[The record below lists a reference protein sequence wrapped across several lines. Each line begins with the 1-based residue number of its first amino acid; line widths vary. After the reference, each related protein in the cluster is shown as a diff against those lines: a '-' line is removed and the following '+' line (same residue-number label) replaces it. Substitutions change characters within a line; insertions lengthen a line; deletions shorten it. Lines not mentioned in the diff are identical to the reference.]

1 MRDIVKEYQE
11 KFRRNHQRA
20 RRYTA
25 LLLAL
30 ALTTSLFV
38 NWQLHGVGIAKT
50 AEYLCGEL
58 EHEHTAACYE
68 KQLVC
73 GYEEGEP
80 EDWNATMTDDSMS
93 FDDTFDMD
101 DDAFGV
107 DADDPGIA
115 AHSAEPEY
123 IFVPHEHTDDCYQEV
138 QELTCLEEE
147 HTHDDS
153 CFDEDGVTFI
163 CDKFEHT
170 HDDSCYTTTY
180 ELVCGL
186 EEGELVEEV
195 NPDYDPVA
203 LFEEPVAAK
212 PVVVDPVIETPVH
225 HHTDA
230 CYEEVLVCGLPEH
243 HHTVNCLSDPM
254 DDTQDE
260 DEWLDKTG
268 TALTGMWNEDL
279 LTVAQ
284 GQLGY
289 EQSEKNFKL
298 DTDDGE
304 TLRYYTRYGQWYG
317 NPYGEWDV
325 MFLSYCLNYANIPQS
340 AIPQRAS
347 TLALRSEL
355 RSTGYLL
362 DPDSDIAAYE
372 MDADMSVTGL
382 QPGDIVFY
390 NATTTETVAVADEPQ
405 IEDLSPDADTELL
418 QALSVPAAAEPQ
430 TEERTVSCETVGIV
444 SAVDEASGT
453 LTVISGN
460 VDGKVSEVSLAPS
473 QLTGMIPVASVQAA
487 ESGADTM
494 DGTDLDFSKM
504 LNGSQYV
511 TDFKIQKLQ
520 DSDYSD
526 VTESTVTDKLHGF
539 IDLRDIPADRIKDN
553 NYKVYVPIPEGLDKL
568 NNGGA
573 EKGSLKDSSYFG
585 PNGTICGTYEF
596 VQDADGDWYVVFTYD
611 KNYINQQKTTKD
623 SKVKTDVSF
632 DFQWDTTKISTD
644 ESNKFTINGKDITIT
659 IKDQSEDK
667 PSDKKNYSLS
677 KDAGS
682 LHYVGHDAYIDYT
695 VTLKLKDA
703 MAAPLTLTD
712 ALRCPANAD
721 FQYTGTPDVS
731 GSNGASNTTVSWT
744 DGTDSSTKTITL
756 GQEGET
762 LAAGTYTITY
772 QVKATNFGNVD
783 YVNNEKVKNTVT
795 FKDTS
800 KTKET
805 SLTTKLIDK
814 SGKLENGEIIW
825 TVKINIDQDDTS
837 LRYLPND
844 AKFTDTLPDDPVD
857 NKITVTKDGKS
868 TDVTLDNTIYDSSSK
883 LLTYPLDEG
892 FHSYEITY
900 RTKAPENASES
911 EAVVKNTGKI
921 DGTGINGSDSFNVKI
936 PSTLL
941 SKHLENGSHDTQ
953 TATMDWVTTVNAT
966 DLNTLVYYDWSSTR
980 WDADTSKSVRLQ
992 QIVADSVHVFDAS
1005 NFDVTDKVTINYQY
1019 SRTEHTAEVGLFSVD
1034 FKDKNIQGPATIKY
1048 QTTADLS
1055 WVASGTHCQITNYGQ
1070 LNQGDIVSDVY
1081 DFTNSSEQRKY
1092 FRKSAGD
1099 SSNWNKTEDTITLK
1113 PGQKIPWTIAIN
1125 DTTDEGL
1132 VWDAKKDKEWVV
1144 KDLIPAGLNLDES
1157 SVRVELNGNTVSSS
1171 YYTVSAKKQ
1180 ADGSTK
1186 LVVTLQPECYTLTVN
1201 GNKTLSKRV
1210 FITYDT
1216 TLDPDNTEVW
1226 NGGNVASF
1234 VNNATFERNGE
1245 QSGSDSFKETV
1256 TRNVVG
1262 KHGNYDEA
1270 TGLLT
1275 YQVQVNPNSVTL
1287 NNGVSLTLYD
1297 FMSVPDG
1304 LYSKDGTTSDRVTL
1318 AGVSVF
1324 EGELQA
1330 DGSLEATTFLKDLAP
1345 IEGDYDS
1352 SSAPNNVT
1360 ENTYYT
1366 KRNKD
1371 RNQIQVWTKVP
1382 DGKALVLVFHYT
1394 VNTKNLPAK
1403 NYKFKNTVQLE
1414 GYNSYVDE
1422 NVDFTSDSSGNAGI
1436 DFNTNNVTIV
1446 KYSGT
1451 QSNLLSDAKF
1461 QLEAYDNGQWTDVK
1475 QYVTSQSGNSV
1486 MSGLTQDTLYRLHET
1501 AAPEG
1506 YLLPDP
1512 TPYHYF
1518 VISKNAYTLPTDS
1531 GFVEGRDSFA
1541 LYKLGEN
1548 ESFGSFYYYCNNAR
1562 NPDYVKEGDL
1572 LVKKAWKNFDGTDI
1586 TDTSKLPEIVVT
1598 LTKHVTNPGHRILL
1612 QCDGQPTIIFA
1623 KDINDG
1629 GSVLLTTRADFYNAW
1644 ASSLPEGVTIT
1655 NTGETA
1661 PDRTPI
1667 YKISNITSDIV
1678 IKNQNIYYNQGSCE
1692 NVDDGTPITG
1702 TTDTEVGKVTLNSR
1716 NGWSARFENL
1726 EIDDGITYTIK
1737 EMSVEGYTV
1746 SYTLNNEAL
1755 EAGASFALGKN
1766 TGSNGNG
1773 DTIVITNTA
1782 EESGGYVLPSTGGA
1796 GTKLYTAGGGA
1807 LMLAALVCGVCRKR
1821 RRERRER

>member
-80 EDWNATMTDDSMS
+80 EDWNATKTDDGMS

-115 AHSAEPEY
+115 AYSAEPEY

-138 QELTCLEEE
+138 QELTCREEE
-147 HTHDDS
+147 HTHTDD
-153 CFDEDGVTFI
+153 CFDPEDGSLI
-163 CDKFEHT
+163 CDLFEHT

-304 TLRYYTRYGQWYG
+304 TLRHYTRYGQWYG

-418 QALSVPAAAEPQ
+418 QALSAPAAAEPQ

-487 ESGADTM
+487 ESADAAVQSGDITGYVY
-494 DGTDLDFSKM
+494 DFAIRKKDGNSWKPATDFTTSDSVQAEFDFKDIPVAALEKGTDGSYFAYIPLPEGIDCSM
-504 LNGSQYV
+504 LEGG
-511 TDFKIQKLQ
+511 D
-520 DSDYSD
+520 
-526 VTESTVTDKLHGF
+526 
-539 IDLRDIPADRIKDN
+539 IKDTS
-553 NYKVYVPIPEGLDKL
+553 YP
-568 NNGGA
+568 GGV
-573 EKGSLKDSSYFG
+573 S
-585 PNGTICGTYEF
+585 GTYSFE
-596 VQDADGDWYVVFTYD
+596 VKDGRWVVVLNYD
-611 KNYINQQKTTKD
+611 QEYIEQHEREHTKI
-623 SKVKTDVSF
+623 KGDVSF
-632 DFQWDTTKISTD
+632 EFQWDESSVTEEGQKKI
-644 ESNKFTINGKDITIT
+644 ITVNSKKIEIT
-659 IKDQSEDK
+659 IKKDEKPQPSENK
-667 PSDKKNYSLS
+667 FSLNKK
-677 KDAGS
+677 AGK
-682 LHYVGHDAYIDYT
+682 LTYANKKAAIDYT
-695 VTLKLKDA
+695 VTLDVKQDMTGALTMEDVLTSDGFNYVDNSLQIDPRTVGISWTNSINGK
-703 MAAPLTLTD
+703 TLTIGND
-712 ALRCPANAD
+712 
-721 FQYTGTPDVS
+721 
-731 GSNGASNTTVSWT
+731 
-744 DGTDSSTKTITL
+744 
-756 GQEGET
+756 GET
-762 LAAGTYTITY
+762 IPAGKYTITY
-772 QVKATNFGNVD
+772 RVEKENFGVSAD
-783 YVNNEKVKNTVT
+783 ETGYVQNKISMSKDDESHSSDEK
-795 FKDTS
+795 TS
-800 KTKET
+800 T
-805 SLTTKLIDK
+805 STKLIEK
-814 SGKLENGEIIW
+814 SGKAGTGKNGDTIITW
-825 TVKINIDQDDTS
+825 TVKLNSGDAK
-837 LRYLPND
+837 RYLKS
-844 AKFTDTLPDDPVD
+844 AKFTDTIEAGQEYVEGSFTVKKNGKEDKNAQPTITGTTLSYDLDDGYNSYTITYKTKVTANIPLEGLTVSNTGNIDGDDLHGVD
-857 NKITVTKDGKS
+857 TGSVDLTNDILKKEADGTPTVAGNKATLNWKS
-868 TDVTLDNTIYDSSSK
+868 TINADNLDGY
-883 LLTYPLDEG
+883 
-892 FHSYEITY
+892 
-900 RTKAPENASES
+900 
-911 EAVVKNTGKI
+911 
-921 DGTGINGSDSFNVKI
+921 
-936 PSTLL
+936 
-941 SKHLENGSHDTQ
+941 
-953 TATMDWVTTVNAT
+953 
-966 DLNTLVYYDWSSTR
+966 VYYDYS
-980 WDADTSKSVRLQ
+980 DTFYLDGQ
-992 QIVADSVHVFDAS
+992 HVNRQSIDL
-1005 NFDVTDKVTINYQY
+1005 NDIQVLDKDQFDVTNQVVISTY
-1019 SRTEHTAEVGLFSVD
+1019 SEMNHGVECGLFKID
-1034 FKDKNIQGPATIKY
+1034 FGSANIIHGPVTIKY
-1048 QTTADLS
+1048 KTTVDTSRLGEYAN
-1055 WVASGTHCQITNYGQ
+1055 ITNKCYIVKDDHRQDSSASQRIHNVEDLWKTLIKYGSGW
-1070 LNQGDIVSDVY
+1070 NPTGKGDITIGVGDEIPWTVVL
-1081 DFTNSSEQRKY
+1081 NSEKVITGSKGQWTVQDTLPAGMLLDRASIGLNASQRGTLTEGTDY
-1092 FRKSAGD
+1092 TITVFEGADGRTVLQIVFEESAYQNTDG
-1099 SSNWNKTEDTITLK
+1099 TAATITL
-1113 PGQKIPWTIAIN
+1113 
-1125 DTTDEGL
+1125 
-1132 VWDAKKDKEWVV
+1132 
-1144 KDLIPAGLNLDES
+1144 
-1157 SVRVELNGNTVSSS
+1157 
-1171 YYTVSAKKQ
+1171 
-1180 ADGSTK
+1180 
-1186 LVVTLQPECYTLTVN
+1186 
-1201 GNKTLSKRV
+1201 
-1210 FITYDT
+1210 TYNT
-1216 TLDPDNTEVW
+1216 TLDPESDFCKGDQPTKD
-1226 NGGNVASF
+1226 F
-1234 VNNATFERNGE
+1234 VN
-1245 QSGSDSFKETV
+1245 DVSFSHDGTTQETNFTQTV

-1262 KHGNYDEA
+1262 KHGQFDSSTN
-1270 TGLLT
+1270 LLSYT
-1275 YQVQVNPNSVTL
+1275 IEVNPDGSKL
-1287 NNGVSLTLYD
+1287 SPNGSDLELED
-1297 FMSVPDG
+1297 KLSVPDALRG
-1304 LYSKDGTTSDRVTL
+1304 GY
-1318 AGVSVF
+1318 VSLEDITVF
-1324 EGELQA
+1324 EAERQE
-1330 DGSLEATTFLKDLAP
+1330 DGSLVATNP
-1345 IEGDYDS
+1345 IGDGLQRVDDQNEIDTS
-1352 SSAPNNVT
+1352 R
-1360 ENTYYT
+1360 YYT
-1366 KRNKD
+1366 KLDSNGAIKF
-1371 RNQIQVWTKVP
+1371 WTKVP
-1382 DGKALVLVFHYT
+1382 DGTPRVLVVTYL
-1394 VNTKNLPAK
+1394 VRDNLNGVKPDGTFTFTNK
-1403 NYKFKNTVQLE
+1403 VQLGSKWKTE
-1414 GYNSYVDE
+1414 DKGSSAT
-1422 NVDFTSDSSGNAGI
+1422 FSSGSSSGLDYNA
-1436 DFNTNNVTIV
+1436 DRLTVM
-1446 KYSGT
+1446 KYSGN
-1451 QSNLLSDAKF
+1451 QSNPLAGASFTLKKFDSANSAWTEVSSFTTDATGSKT
-1461 QLEAYDNGQWTDVK
+1461 LD
-1475 QYVTSQSGNSV
+1475 
-1486 MSGLTQDTLYRLHET
+1486 GLARNTLYELTET
-1501 AAPEG
+1501 AAPAG
-1506 YLLPDP
+1506 YLLPTP
-1512 TPYHYF
+1512 NTPYYF
-1518 VISKNAYTLPTDS
+1518 YITTDPATKSGPATAAGVDANLVTVYT
-1531 GFVEGRDSFA
+1531 VEEGVYRNFT
-1541 LYKLGEN
+1541 
-1548 ESFGSFYYYCNNAR
+1548 FYRNNAR

-1572 LVKKAWKNFDGTDI
+1572 LVKKAWKNFDGSELTDE
-1586 TDTSKLPEIVVT
+1586 SKMQDVLVT
-1598 LTKHVTNPGHRILL
+1598 LTKHEQKIGNKITVTGGVWSETYTVA
-1612 QCDGQPTIIFA
+1612 DGSSFEFHML
-1623 KDINDG
+1623 N
-1629 GSVLLTTRADFYNAW
+1629 NA
-1644 ASSLPEGVTIT
+1644 
-1655 NTGETA
+1655 
-1661 PDRTPI
+1661 
-1667 YKISNITSDIV
+1667 
-1678 IKNQNIYYNQGSCE
+1678 YYNDILSVTLQ
-1692 NVDDGTPITG
+1692 DGTEVPSFIG
-1702 TTDTEVGKVTLNSR
+1702 TDGMRHFKIDAINTDCSIRIVNTENDSNNPAQWMQFFYEKPDSSAVKMIDTEVGKVTLNSR

-1782 EESGGYVLPSTGGA
+1782 EESGGYKLPSTGGA

-1821 RRERRER
+1821 RRERRAR

>member
-80 EDWNATMTDDSMS
+80 EDWNATKTDDGMS

-115 AHSAEPEY
+115 AYSAEPEY

-147 HTHDDS
+147 HTHTDD
-153 CFDEDGVTFI
+153 CFDPEDGSLI
-163 CDKFEHT
+163 CDLFEHT
-170 HDDSCYTTTY
+170 HDDNCYTTTY

-418 QALSVPAAAEPQ
+418 QALSAPAAAEPQ

-539 IDLRDIPADRIKDN
+539 IDLHDIPADRIKAN

-585 PNGTICGTYEF
+585 SNGTICGTYEF

-611 KNYINQQKTTKD
+611 KDYINQQETTKD

-682 LHYVGHDAYIDYT
+682 LRYDSHDAYIDYT
-695 VTLKLKDA
+695 VTLKLKDD

-712 ALRCPANAD
+712 ALRCPTNAD

-1287 NNGVSLTLYD
+1287 NNGVPLTLYD

-1330 DGSLEATTFLKDLAP
+1330 DGSLEATTFLKDLDP

-1352 SSAPNNVT
+1352 SSAPENVT
-1360 ENTYYT
+1360 EDTYYT

-1422 NVDFTSDSSGNAGI
+1422 NVDFKSDSSGNAGI

-1461 QLEAYDNGQWTDVK
+1461 QLEAYENGQWTDVK

-1486 MSGLTQDTLYRLHET
+1486 MSGLMQDTLYRLHET

-1598 LTKHVTNPGHRILL
+1598 LTKHVANPGHRILL
-1612 QCDGQPTIIFA
+1612 QLDDGSGTKVFA
-1623 KDINDG
+1623 KNINDG
-1629 GSVLLTTRADFYNAW
+1629 GDVYVTVWSQNYQNWLDA
-1644 ASSLPEGVTIT
+1644 GVAIT
-1655 NTGETA
+1655 ATGESA
-1661 PDRTPI
+1661 PDGKPI
-1667 YKISNITSDIV
+1667 YKISNIISDIT
-1678 IKNQNIYYNQGSCE
+1678 IKSTKVYYNGG
-1692 NVDDGTPITG
+1692 DFYTTAGGTPITG

>member
-80 EDWNATMTDDSMS
+80 EDWNATKTDDGMS

-115 AHSAEPEY
+115 AYSAEPEY

-138 QELTCLEEE
+138 QELTCREEE
-147 HTHDDS
+147 HTHTDD
-153 CFDEDGVTFI
+153 CFDPEDGSLI
-163 CDKFEHT
+163 CDLFEHT

-418 QALSVPAAAEPQ
+418 QALSAPAAAEPQ

-539 IDLRDIPADRIKDN
+539 IDLHDIPADRIKDN

-573 EKGSLKDSSYFG
+573 EKGSLKDSSYSG

-611 KNYINQQKTTKD
+611 KDYINQQETTKD

-632 DFQWDTTKISTD
+632 DFQWDTAKISTD

-682 LHYVGHDAYIDYT
+682 LRYDSHDAYIDYT
-695 VTLKLKDA
+695 VTLKLKDD

-837 LRYLPND
+837 LRYLPKD
-844 AKFTDTLPDDPVD
+844 AKFIDTLPDDPID
-857 NKITVTKDGKS
+857 NKITVTKDGES
-868 TDVTLDNTIYDSSSK
+868 TDVTLDNTIYDNSSK
-883 LLTYPLDEG
+883 LLTYPLEEG

-941 SKHLENGSHDTQ
+941 SKQLEHGIHDTQ

-980 WDADTSKSVRLQ
+980 WDADNSKSVRLQ
-992 QIVADSVHVFDAS
+992 QIVAGSVHVFDAS
-1005 NFDVTDKVTINYQY
+1005 DLEVTDKVTINYQY
-1019 SRTEHTAEVGLFSVD
+1019 SRTENGVEVGLFSVD
-1034 FKDKNIQGPATIKY
+1034 FKEKNIQGPATIKY

-1598 LTKHVTNPGHRILL
+1598 LTKHTSSVGYRVRIANTNYVFLVKPNSNF
-1612 QCDGQPTIIFA
+1612 DIFT
-1623 KDINDG
+1623 G
-1629 GSVLLTTRADFYNAW
+1629 AW
-1644 ASSLPEGVTIT
+1644 NPDVTIKLEDGT
-1655 NTGETA
+1655 VIPQTTQADGTKHYIV
-1661 PDRTPI
+1661 P
-1667 YKISNITSDIV
+1667 ITSNCTITASETWMFDPTYGYV
-1678 IKNQNIYYNQGSCE
+1678 NYESPSP
-1692 NVDDGTPITG
+1692 DDVTETV
-1702 TTDTEVGKVTLNSR
+1702 DTEVGKVTLNSR

-1821 RRERRER
+1821 RRERRAR

>member
-80 EDWNATMTDDSMS
+80 EDWNATMTDDGMS
-93 FDDTFDMD
+93 FDDTFGMD
-101 DDAFGV
+101 DAAFGV
-107 DADDPGIA
+107 DADDSGIA
-115 AHSAEPEY
+115 AYSAEPEY

-147 HTHDDS
+147 HTHTDD
-153 CFDEDGVTFI
+153 CFDPEDGSLI
-163 CDKFEHT
+163 CDLFEHT

-418 QALSVPAAAEPQ
+418 QALSAPAAAEPQ

-539 IDLRDIPADRIKDN
+539 IDLHDIPADRIKDN
-553 NYKVYVPIPEGLDKL
+553 HYKVYVPIPEGLDKL

-573 EKGSLKDSSYFG
+573 EKGSLKDSSYSG
-585 PNGTICGTYEF
+585 LNGTICGTYEF

-611 KNYINQQKTTKD
+611 KDYINQQETTKD

-632 DFQWDTTKISTD
+632 DFQWDTAKISTD

-682 LHYVGHDAYIDYT
+682 LRYDSHDAYIDYT
-695 VTLKLKDA
+695 VTLKLKDD

-712 ALRCPANAD
+712 ALRCPTNAD

-795 FKDTS
+795 FRDTS

-844 AKFTDTLPDDPVD
+844 AKFTDTLPDDPID
-857 NKITVTKDGKS
+857 NKITVTKDGES
-868 TDVTLDNTIYDSSSK
+868 TDVTLDNTIYDNSSK

-1586 TDTSKLPEIVVT
+1586 TDTSKLPEIVVM
-1598 LTKHVTNPGHRILL
+1598 LTKHVANPGHRILL
-1612 QCDGQPTIIFA
+1612 QLDDGSGTKVFA
-1623 KDINDG
+1623 KNINDG
-1629 GSVLLTTRADFYNAW
+1629 GDVYVTVWSQNYKNWLDA
-1644 ASSLPEGVTIT
+1644 GVAIT
-1655 NTGETA
+1655 ATGEST
-1661 PDRTPI
+1661 PDGKQI
-1667 YKISNITSDIV
+1667 YKISNIISDIT
-1678 IKNQNIYYNQGSCE
+1678 IKSTKVYYNGG
-1692 NVDDGTPITG
+1692 DFYTTAGGTPITG

-1821 RRERRER
+1821 RRERRKR

>member
-80 EDWNATMTDDSMS
+80 EDWNATMTDDGMS
-93 FDDTFDMD
+93 FDDTFGMD
-101 DDAFGV
+101 DAAFGV

-115 AHSAEPEY
+115 AYSAEPEY

-147 HTHDDS
+147 HTHTDD
-153 CFDEDGVTFI
+153 CFDPEDGSLI
-163 CDKFEHT
+163 CDLFEHT

-418 QALSVPAAAEPQ
+418 QALSAPAAAEPQ

-539 IDLRDIPADRIKDN
+539 IDLHDIPADRIKAN

-611 KNYINQQKTTKD
+611 KDYINQQKTTKD

-632 DFQWDTTKISTD
+632 DFQWDTAKISTD

-682 LHYVGHDAYIDYT
+682 LYYVGHDAYIDYT

-731 GSNGASNTTVSWT
+731 GSNGASDTTVSWT

-756 GQEGET
+756 GQEGDT

-857 NKITVTKDGKS
+857 NKITVTKDGES
-868 TDVTLDNTIYDSSSK
+868 TDVTLDNTIYDNSSK
-883 LLTYPLDEG
+883 LLTYPLEEG

-900 RTKAPENASES
+900 RTKAPENTSES
-911 EAVVKNTGKI
+911 ETIVNNTGEIK
-921 DGTGINGSDSFNVKI
+921 GTGINGSDSSNVKI

-941 SKHLENGSHDTQ
+941 SKQLESGSHDTQ
-953 TATMDWVTTVNAT
+953 TATMNWVTTVNAT

-980 WDADTSKSVRLQ
+980 WDADNSKSVRLQ
-992 QIVADSVHVFDAS
+992 KIVADSVHVFDAS
-1005 NFDVTDKVTINYQY
+1005 DREVTDKVTINYQY
-1019 SRTEHTAEVGLFSVD
+1019 SRTENGAEVGLFSVD
-1034 FKDKNIQGPATIKY
+1034 FKEKNIQGPATIKY
-1048 QTTADLS
+1048 QTKADLS
-1055 WVASGTHCQITNYGQ
+1055 WVASGTRCQITNYGQ

-1092 FRKSAGD
+1092 FRKIAGD

-1518 VISKNAYTLPTDS
+1518 VISKKSYTLPTDS

-1598 LTKHVTNPGHRILL
+1598 LTKHVANPGHRILL
-1612 QCDGQPTIIFA
+1612 QLDDGSGTKVFA
-1623 KDINDG
+1623 KNINDG
-1629 GSVLLTTRADFYNAW
+1629 GDVYVTVWSQNCQNWLDA
-1644 ASSLPEGVTIT
+1644 GVAIT
-1655 NTGETA
+1655 ATGESD
-1661 PDRTPI
+1661 PDGKPI
-1667 YKISNITSDIV
+1667 YKISNIISDIT
-1678 IKNQNIYYNQGSCE
+1678 IKSTKVYYNGG
-1692 NVDDGTPITG
+1692 DFYMTAGGTPITG

-1726 EIDDGITYTIK
+1726 EIDDDITYTIK

-1782 EESGGYVLPSTGGA
+1782 EESGGYKLPSTGGA

-1821 RRERRER
+1821 RRERRAR

>member
-1 MRDIVKEYQE
+1 M
-11 KFRRNHQRA
+11 
-20 RRYTA
+20 
-25 LLLAL
+25 
-30 ALTTSLFV
+30 
-38 NWQLHGVGIAKT
+38 
-50 AEYLCGEL
+50 
-58 EHEHTAACYE
+58 
-68 KQLVC
+68 
-73 GYEEGEP
+73 
-80 EDWNATMTDDSMS
+80 
-93 FDDTFDMD
+93 
-101 DDAFGV
+101 
-107 DADDPGIA
+107 
-115 AHSAEPEY
+115 
-123 IFVPHEHTDDCYQEV
+123 
-138 QELTCLEEE
+138 
-147 HTHDDS
+147 
-153 CFDEDGVTFI
+153 
-163 CDKFEHT
+163 
-170 HDDSCYTTTY
+170 
-180 ELVCGL
+180 
-186 EEGELVEEV
+186 
-195 NPDYDPVA
+195 
-203 LFEEPVAAK
+203 
-212 PVVVDPVIETPVH
+212 
-225 HHTDA
+225 
-230 CYEEVLVCGLPEH
+230 
-243 HHTVNCLSDPM
+243 
-254 DDTQDE
+254 
-260 DEWLDKTG
+260 
-268 TALTGMWNEDL
+268 
-279 LTVAQ
+279 
-284 GQLGY
+284 
-289 EQSEKNFKL
+289 
-298 DTDDGE
+298 
-304 TLRYYTRYGQWYG
+304 
-317 NPYGEWDV
+317 
-325 MFLSYCLNYANIPQS
+325 
-340 AIPQRAS
+340 
-347 TLALRSEL
+347 
-355 RSTGYLL
+355 
-362 DPDSDIAAYE
+362 
-372 MDADMSVTGL
+372 
-382 QPGDIVFY
+382 
-390 NATTTETVAVADEPQ
+390 
-405 IEDLSPDADTELL
+405 
-418 QALSVPAAAEPQ
+418 
-430 TEERTVSCETVGIV
+430 
-444 SAVDEASGT
+444 
-453 LTVISGN
+453 
-460 VDGKVSEVSLAPS
+460 
-473 QLTGMIPVASVQAA
+473 
-487 ESGADTM
+487 
-494 DGTDLDFSKM
+494 
-504 LNGSQYV
+504 
-511 TDFKIQKLQ
+511 
-520 DSDYSD
+520 
-526 VTESTVTDKLHGF
+526 
-539 IDLRDIPADRIKDN
+539 
-553 NYKVYVPIPEGLDKL
+553 
-568 NNGGA
+568 
-573 EKGSLKDSSYFG
+573 
-585 PNGTICGTYEF
+585 
-596 VQDADGDWYVVFTYD
+596 
-611 KNYINQQKTTKD
+611 
-623 SKVKTDVSF
+623 
-632 DFQWDTTKISTD
+632 
-644 ESNKFTINGKDITIT
+644 
-659 IKDQSEDK
+659 
-667 PSDKKNYSLS
+667 
-677 KDAGS
+677 
-682 LHYVGHDAYIDYT
+682 
-695 VTLKLKDA
+695 
-703 MAAPLTLTD
+703 
-712 ALRCPANAD
+712 
-721 FQYTGTPDVS
+721 
-731 GSNGASNTTVSWT
+731 
-744 DGTDSSTKTITL
+744 
-756 GQEGET
+756 
-762 LAAGTYTITY
+762 
-772 QVKATNFGNVD
+772 
-783 YVNNEKVKNTVT
+783 
-795 FKDTS
+795 
-800 KTKET
+800 
-805 SLTTKLIDK
+805 
-814 SGKLENGEIIW
+814 
-825 TVKINIDQDDTS
+825 
-837 LRYLPND
+837 
-844 AKFTDTLPDDPVD
+844 
-857 NKITVTKDGKS
+857 
-868 TDVTLDNTIYDSSSK
+868 
-883 LLTYPLDEG
+883 
-892 FHSYEITY
+892 
-900 RTKAPENASES
+900 
-911 EAVVKNTGKI
+911 
-921 DGTGINGSDSFNVKI
+921 
-936 PSTLL
+936 
-941 SKHLENGSHDTQ
+941 
-953 TATMDWVTTVNAT
+953 
-966 DLNTLVYYDWSSTR
+966 
-980 WDADTSKSVRLQ
+980 
-992 QIVADSVHVFDAS
+992 
-1005 NFDVTDKVTINYQY
+1005 
-1019 SRTEHTAEVGLFSVD
+1019 
-1034 FKDKNIQGPATIKY
+1034 
-1048 QTTADLS
+1048 
-1055 WVASGTHCQITNYGQ
+1055 ASGTHCQITNYGQ

-1598 LTKHVTNPGHRILL
+1598 LTKHVANPGHRILL
-1612 QCDGQPTIIFA
+1612 QLDDGSGTKVFA
-1623 KDINDG
+1623 KNINDG
-1629 GSVLLTTRADFYNAW
+1629 GDVYVTVWSQNYQNWLDA
-1644 ASSLPEGVTIT
+1644 GVAIT
-1655 NTGETA
+1655 ATGEST
-1661 PDRTPI
+1661 PDGKQI
-1667 YKISNITSDIV
+1667 YKISNIISDIT
-1678 IKNQNIYYNQGSCE
+1678 IKSTKVYYNGG
-1692 NVDDGTPITG
+1692 DFYTTAGGTPITG

-1726 EIDDGITYTIK
+1726 EISDDITYTIK

-1766 TGSNGNG
+1766 TSSNGNG

-1782 EESGGYVLPSTGGA
+1782 EESGGYKLPSTGGA

-1821 RRERRER
+1821 RRERRAR

>member
-80 EDWNATMTDDSMS
+80 EDWNATMTDDGMS
-93 FDDTFDMD
+93 FDDTFGMD
-101 DDAFGV
+101 DAAFGV

-115 AHSAEPEY
+115 AYSAEPEY

-138 QELTCLEEE
+138 QELTCREEE
-147 HTHDDS
+147 HTHTDD
-153 CFDEDGVTFI
+153 CFDPEDGSLI
-163 CDKFEHT
+163 CDLFEHT

-418 QALSVPAAAEPQ
+418 QALSAPAAAEPQ

-539 IDLRDIPADRIKDN
+539 IDLHDIPADRIKAN

-585 PNGTICGTYEF
+585 SNGTICGTYEF

-611 KNYINQQKTTKD
+611 KDYINQQETTKD

-682 LHYVGHDAYIDYT
+682 LRYDSHDAYIDYT
-695 VTLKLKDA
+695 VTLKLKDD

-712 ALRCPANAD
+712 ALRCPTNAD

-1598 LTKHVTNPGHRILL
+1598 LTKHTSSVGYRVRIANTNYVFLVKPNSNF
-1612 QCDGQPTIIFA
+1612 DIFT
-1623 KDINDG
+1623 G
-1629 GSVLLTTRADFYNAW
+1629 AW
-1644 ASSLPEGVTIT
+1644 NPDVTIKLEDGT
-1655 NTGETA
+1655 VIPQTTQADGTKHYIV
-1661 PDRTPI
+1661 P
-1667 YKISNITSDIV
+1667 ITSNCTITASETWMFDPTYGYV
-1678 IKNQNIYYNQGSCE
+1678 NYESPSQ
-1692 NVDDGTPITG
+1692 DDVTETV
-1702 TTDTEVGKVTLNSR
+1702 DTEVGKVTLNSR

-1746 SYTLNNEAL
+1746 SYTLNNETL

-1821 RRERRER
+1821 RRERRAR